1 MDASVKFTEV
11 YNFERKQIILE
22 YAHNI
27 KFAIIPKTKTC
38 IQQLQCKQPT
48 IFLYTKQYHKSTFYN
63 MLIFNNYLIIM
74 LITYINPYNILIFI
88 YI

>member
-11 YNFERKQIILE
+11 YNFERKQKILE

-48 IFLYTKQYHKSTFYN
+48 VWK
-63 MLIFNNYLIIM
+63 NYLS
-74 LITYINPYNILIFI
+74 I
-88 YI
+88 YEAISQKYVL